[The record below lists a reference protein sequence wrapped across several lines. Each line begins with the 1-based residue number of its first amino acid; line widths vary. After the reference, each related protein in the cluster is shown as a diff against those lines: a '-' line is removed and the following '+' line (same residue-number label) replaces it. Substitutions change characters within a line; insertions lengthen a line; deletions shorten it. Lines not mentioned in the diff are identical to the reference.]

1 MSAIALGNGTMR
13 RLLQILALG
22 LLSLAV
28 IPPVRGAPDAPQGF
42 HWQRLEAIRASVLS
56 PEGWHFHPED
66 SDGKLAYF
74 ITRDRFDGT
83 GEFKTGLSLNC
94 VREISKKAKLRPS
107 EYIDAFTSEV
117 NAKYS
122 IIDPKTN
129 TSGSTKSIW
138 FGLISPKEGP
148 DASRMNYFLIANN
161 TTDTVYVIVFEAP
174 LAQWTKSYESGYVML
189 ENILIDPSF

>member
-1 MSAIALGNGTMR
+1 MR
-13 RLLQILALG
+13 RLLQILAFG

-28 IPPVRGAPDAPQGF
+28 ISPVRGAPHAPKGF

-56 PEGWHFHPED
+56 PDGWHFHPED

-94 VREISKKAKLRPS
+94 LREVSKKAKLRPS
-107 EYIDAFTSEV
+107 AYIDAFTSEM
-117 NAKYS
+117 NALYS

-129 TSGSTKSIW
+129 TAGPTKLIW
-138 FGLISPKEGP
+138 FGLISPKDGSVS
-148 DASRMNYFLIANN
+148 SRMTNFLIAND

-174 LAQWTKSYESGYVML
+174 LAQWTKAYESGYVML
-189 ENILIDPSF
+189 KNILIDPSF